1 LLPKIKQ
8 PSPETSRNLLSLS
21 ELPTVAAGNQ
31 AVVAGTCR
39 KLPEAVGNLQ
49 KLPETLRTC
58 QKHARICRNSTSS
71 RRKASRNLA
80 EPTGNLK

>member
-58 QKHARICRNSTSS
+58 QKHA
-71 RRKASRNLA
+71 
-80 EPTGNLK
+80 